1 MYTRFG
7 DYRNKWL
14 KYVFVSAAKLFFD
27 VLNETAHLSLLFE
40 SESILV
46 YQVKNAVEEILDNL
60 RDISND
66 GDYDDMPFNVKV
78 TDNRLTGDSVNITV
92 SAMNANLKG
101 IRSMQEMNE
110 EERIEAE
117 KNVTIHKD
125 TFTFNDLKSGRKRIQ
140 VLRKKFISKIIE
152 NEEKRFENLDDFKV
166 LNLFN
171 VSLWNNLNE
180 DDVELM
186 KLDST
191 KLDELAVIMKTSRY
205 AHI

>member
-1 MYTRFG
+1 MRPRIYHCFS
-7 DYRNKWL
+7 K
-14 KYVFVSAAKLFFD
+14 
-27 VLNETAHLSLLFE
+27 
-40 SESILV
+40 
-46 YQVKNAVEEILDNL
+46 VEEILDNL

-66 GDYDDMPFNVKV
+66 DDYDGMPFNVQV

-92 SAMNANLKG
+92 SAMNVNLKG

-110 EERIEAE
+110 EERVDAE
-117 KNVTIHKD
+117 NKVTIHKD
-125 TFTFNDLKSGRKRIQ
+125 TFTFSDLKSGRKRIQ
-140 VLRKKFISKIIE
+140 VLWKRFVPEIIE
-152 NEEKRFENLDDFKV
+152 NVEKRFENLDDFKA

-191 KLDELAVIMKTSRY
+191 KLDELAFIMKPPLDMHTFDFKEAKKEWKKAKRKSKPPILALTRSTSQFVE
-205 AHI
+205 